1 MPPVVRLAIYAL
13 ERVPLASLL
22 KDHKLD
28 CWTSRAG
35 VNEA

>member
-1 MPPVVRLAIYAL
+1 MLPVVCLAIYAL

-22 KDHKLD
+22 KDHKFD
-28 CWTSRAG
+28 CWSSRAG